1 MLSFSGIP
9 STNKN
14 LRAIIWRLL
23 LGSLPKETQ
32 DWQDQ
37 LESNLQ
43 IYDAF
48 KKELIVEPDLEEDP
62 LSKNGK
68 WNTFFKDQEI
78 WELIEKDVKRTRT
91 DMNFFC

>member
-1 MLSFSGIP
+1 
-9 STNKN
+9 
-14 LRAIIWRLL
+14 
-23 LGSLPKETQ
+23 
-32 DWQDQ
+32 
-37 LESNLQ
+37 LQ